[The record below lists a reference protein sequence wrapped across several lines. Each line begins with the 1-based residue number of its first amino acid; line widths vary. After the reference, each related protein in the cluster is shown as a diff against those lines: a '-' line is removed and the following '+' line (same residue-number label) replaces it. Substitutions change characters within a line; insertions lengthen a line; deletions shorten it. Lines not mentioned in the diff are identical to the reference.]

1 MPSPFHV
8 PSGAY
13 AGLGLEPAVLP
24 LGVQPPEIAGYPT
37 KAAIVVC
44 SRSGD
49 INCHSAPGISA
60 CGGFDEPPTAIQV
73 QPTKI
78 FDEADAFTL
87 MFVGYDPAAGA
98 QKCLWLVAN
107 APVVHDRCHFA
118 PMSGGNLIAA
128 GAELVPYV
136 APKDAGL
143 AEGSWYMYLL
153 FCSAA
158 VDAAA
163 ATAAASAADFTVAAV
178 ADALDL
184 GAPVCATPFKLDAEA
199 WAPDLEPSAPE

>member
-1 MPSPFHV
+1 MP
-8 PSGAY
+8 Y
-13 AGLGLEPAVLP
+13 A
-24 LGVQPPEIAGYPT
+24 
-37 KAAIVVC
+37 
-44 SRSGD
+44 
-49 INCHSAPGISA
+49 
-60 CGGFDEPPTAIQV
+60 
-73 QPTKI
+73 
-78 FDEADAFTL
+78 
-87 MFVGYDPAAGA
+87 
-98 QKCLWLVAN
+98 
-107 APVVHDRCHFA
+107 
-118 PMSGGNLIAA
+118 
-128 GAELVPYV
+128 

-163 ATAAASAADFTVAAV
+163 AKALASAADFTVAAV